1 MNTFEWLQKQQVK
14 STIIWKEEAKK
25 AQDARELKECTF
37 APQISKKQVKVDG
50 DDVPVNERLY
60 KMRKNANE
68 KTDKA
73 KEEYE
78 FEKAKEECT
87 FAPNLTRKPVKK
99 QAASAMTAA

>member
-68 KTDKA
+68 KTEKA